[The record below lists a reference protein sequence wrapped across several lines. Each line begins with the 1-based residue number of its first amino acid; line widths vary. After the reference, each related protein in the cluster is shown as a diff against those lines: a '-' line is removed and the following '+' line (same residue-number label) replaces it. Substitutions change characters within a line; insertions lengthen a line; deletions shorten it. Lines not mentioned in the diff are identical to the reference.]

1 MLSVRLG
8 EEETR
13 LTKHL
18 GSYTALRGQRQDGD
32 SVLRA
37 RGTNV

>member
-1 MLSVRLG
+1 MARLAVSIVQMLSVRLD

-18 GSYTALRGQRQDGD
+18 G
-32 SVLRA
+32 A
-37 RGTNV
+37 RVRTRTLF